1 VSDLGRSLRFY
12 CEGLGFEQ
20 AEGYE
25 LDDTMLPGLER
36 ALEVVGPVRLR
47 SQMITHGGLK
57 IELLHFV
64 SPGPT
69 GTPAVRR
76 NELGFTHV
84 SFVVDDLEGVAAR
97 LVALGGTTLDGTRA
111 VLGYDVMFV
120 ADPDGTRVELMAR
133 AL

>member
-1 VSDLGRSLRFY
+1 MSDLERSLRFY

-20 AEGYE
+20 AEGYD
-25 LDDTMLPGLER
+25 LDDTMLPGLDR
-36 ALEVVGPVRLR
+36 ALEIAGPVRMR

-57 IELLHFV
+57 MELLWFA

-69 GTPAVRR
+69 GAPAARR

-84 SFVVDDLEGVAAR
+84 SFIVDDIDEVAAR
-97 LVALGGTTLDGTRA
+97 LVALGGTTLPDTRA
-111 VLGYDVMFV
+111 VLGYAVVFV

-133 AL
+133 AS

>member
-1 VSDLGRSLRFY
+1 MSDLGRSLRFY

-25 LDDTMLPGLER
+25 LDDTTLPGLER
-36 ALEVVGPVRLR
+36 ALEVVGPVRLQ
-47 SQMITHGGLK
+47 SQMITHGSLK

-69 GTPAVRR
+69 GIPAVRR

-84 SFVVDDLEGVAAR
+84 SFFVDDLERVAAR
-97 LVALGGTTLDGTRA
+97 LVALGGTTLDSTRA

-133 AL
+133 TL

>member
-1 VSDLGRSLRFY
+1 
-12 CEGLGFEQ
+12 
-20 AEGYE
+20 
-25 LDDTMLPGLER
+25 
-36 ALEVVGPVRLR
+36 
-47 SQMITHGGLK
+47 MITHGGLK